1 LKALKA
7 WHEVVRKYMHIP
19 TSAPSLSKLDGFD
32 KLQDGPKAIDLGID
46 TRPHTAHTECPQEVQ
61 SRSQN
66 RKITVQWQKST
77 VLAGFDMNV
86 WKVNS
91 EQIMTSTEEVATSC
105 GLSSTH
111 TVQM

>member
-1 LKALKA
+1 MGL
-7 WHEVVRKYMHIP
+7 
-19 TSAPSLSKLDGFD
+19 TSSRMAQKL
-32 KLQDGPKAIDLGID
+32 LTLEL
-46 TRPHTAHTECPQEVQ
+46 TRAHTHTDHTEFTQEVQ